1 MLFVTFFLQEFYERI
16 AKIGVK
22 NPHIYRHITLGALWG
37 GECGYM
43 EA

>member
-1 MLFVTFFLQEFYERI
+1 MGQQ
-16 AKIGVK
+16 